1 VTIQLRECPELIN
14 KNPYNLSM
22 SPIKTLPVSYIQ
34 LAIRTLENEGI
45 STENILNE
53 VGLTPEALQNSDY
66 VSLNQFVSVILNTQ
80 KISGDPAI
88 GLLLGSLLHPST
100 HGSVGWAAI
109 NSPTLSDAIEIFQK
123 YSHIR
128 TPFILYNPMIRDDK
142 YIIRLTLTQNL
153 KTAHMIF
160 VEAMLMLLQHVIEF
174 ILGREMNEA
183 ILCINSSKPDY
194 ADSYYHYFHCPVYFN
209 AEHLEIQ
216 LPLALKNTENPN
228 ADSQMYQLALEQC
241 QESSRQLQ
249 RTVNISSDV
258 HDYISSHLGHNLSL
272 EHVAQA
278 LNVSSRTLI
287 RQLNKQQ
294 TSYQT
299 IKDSVYAFQSANYL
313 RRSSLSVN
321 TLSIIFGYQDPAN
334 FRRSFKRWFG
344 ITPQQYRKQQQKH

>member
-1 VTIQLRECPELIN
+1 VTIKLSELPELPIETHHH
-14 KNPYNLSM
+14 LSM
-22 SPIKTLPVSYIQ
+22 STIKTLPVSYIQ
-34 LAIRTLENEGI
+34 IAIRTLENEGI
-45 STENILNE
+45 STEKILHE
-53 VGLTPEALQNSDY
+53 VGLTSETLHNSDY
-66 VSLNQFVSVILNTQ
+66 VSLDQFVSVILNTQ
-80 KISGDPAI
+80 KMSGNPAI

-100 HGSVGWAAI
+100 HGPVGWAAI

-174 ILGREMNEA
+174 ILGREMDEA

-194 ADSYYHYFHCPVYFN
+194 AKSYHHYFHCPVYFD

-216 LPLALKNTENPN
+216 LPLALKNIENPN
-228 ADSQMYQLALEQC
+228 ADSQMYHLALEQC

-249 RTVNISSDV
+249 RTINISSDV
-258 HDYISSHLGHNLSL
+258 HDYISSHLGHNITL
-272 EHVAQA
+272 EHVAQV

-287 RQLNKQQ
+287 RQLNKQH
-294 TSYQT
+294 TSYQA

-344 ITPQQYRKQQQKH
+344 LTPQQYRKQQKH